1 MATND
6 FRQAA
11 EAELNKRT
19 EIAKQFV
26 QFYYSLFDN
35 ADRSQVA
42 QLQNLYNDQSM
53 LTFEDGKFFGKQD
66 IMQKL
71 LSLPFQKVAHS
82 INDFTVQ
89 CLFSGIL
96 VSVGGELKV
105 DEEANALQFSQ
116 IFVLVPENESYVISN
131 DLFRFRYS

>member
-1 MATND
+1 MATNQ
-6 FRQAA
+6 FRAAA

-26 QFYYSLFDN
+26 QFYYALFDHT
-35 ADRSQVA
+35 DRSQVL
-42 QLQNLYNDQSM
+42 QLGNLYNDQSM

-66 IMQKL
+66 IMEKITA
-71 LSLPFQKVAHS
+71 LPFQKVAHS

-89 CLFSGIL
+89 CLFTGIL

-105 DEEANALQFSQ
+105 DDEPNALQFSQ
-116 IFVLVPENESYVISN
+116 IFVLVPENESYIISN